1 MFSGRVE
8 YLDRFEKA
16 WKNAMDGHGAVFF
29 IRGEAGIGKTAL
41 VEEFMRRVN
50 AFKLVARCTPVI
62 SPPLYPIREALRKL
76 DLESLISSGEIP
88 KLIMLYVI
96 DSAGMLV
103 ASAERVSLGID
114 TDIFTSM
121 LSAVSMFVKD
131 SLNRISKGEEYLE
144 EIRYGNY
151 NLVMKQGEYVT
162 LIAVLEGRSTGFF
175 HTDLHNLLK
184 RIENSYGSLFKSW
197 DGNMEKMQP
206 VKEELEK
213 FIKSGKY
220 DGGVVESSFKEWN
233 FENIRLGIERVR
245 KDSPAIIF
253 IDDIQWADEATA
265 SLFAHFAR
273 NVSDNGVILI
283 ATSRSD
289 EYTPVAENI
298 EHLIV
303 REALGEVIELTPLS
317 FDECVQIAES
327 MLNGSI
333 SISLANFLYRSS
345 EGVPLHLVEL
355 IRLIQE
361 ESLIRYEDGRITLAV
376 KDVSVPQKME
386 NLVLRRLS
394 GIEQET
400 REYLEFMSVLGME
413 ISPEVVRCAFG
424 LNRMDAIR
432 LFRRFLR
439 TGFIVQDGGFYRFY
453 HDYIRDVIYRG
464 IDELMRIEY
473 HKIAAECIEES
484 EIPEAERFSLV
495 AEHYYQ
501 SMNYDKALD
510 NALKGIMHTNFS
522 LAPREGIKLYE
533 LALKC
538 AVKME
543 IVEVIRECHYNLGN
557 LYAEIGEYN
566 TALRYYQTALEM
578 KQDYLCYLKIGGVYF
593 NKGEYDTAEKYY
605 FKSLELAGENA
616 PEVEAALGNLY
627 VRMGEFEKAEDA
639 FTNYLAWAERGGKT
653 HILLAHKYL
662 GSFYWYSR
670 EPDKAL
676 LHYTTALNIAEDMN
690 MAKHQADLL
699 HNIGTIYYL
708 EGDNRRALEYVL
720 RSLEIREKIG
730 DITGYPVTAN
740 FLGLIYWNLGDED
753 AAEEYF
759 NSARRYYRLLGRRSG
774 EAHVLSNRGIMAYYR
789 DEYDAAFEYLNR
801 SVEIFRK
808 IGEESGILEPFLYRI
823 SCEIEKSNID
833 DAEKDIAR
841 AEELVKK
848 LSLSGYDK
856 WILILRERIEFEK
869 SGNADWDM
877 VLSAIGDDPLYRG
890 IAHFHMWKATGDL
903 EALKFAYEYFTIAG
917 FHGPLKKMSEEMDEY
932 K

>member
-8 YLDRFEKA
+8 YLDRFKKA
-16 WKNAMDGHGAVFF
+16 WKNAMNGHGTVFF
-29 IRGEAGIGKTAL
+29 IKGEAGIGKTAL
-41 VEEFMRRVN
+41 VEEFMRRVS
-50 AFKLVARCTPVI
+50 AFKVIARCAPVI
-62 SPPLYPIREALRKL
+62 SPPLYPVREALRKL
-76 DLESLISSGEIP
+76 GLESLISSGEIP

-144 EIRYGNY
+144 ELRYGNY
-151 NLVMKQGEYVT
+151 NLVMKQGENVT
-162 LIAVLEGRSTGFF
+162 LVAVLEGRSTEFF
-175 HTDLHNLLK
+175 HTDLQNLLK
-184 RIENSYGSLFKSW
+184 SIEDGYGALFQGW

-245 KDSPAIIF
+245 KDSPAVIF

-265 SLFAHFAR
+265 SLFVHFAR
-273 NVSDNGVILI
+273 NVSDSGVILI
-283 ATSRSD
+283 ATCRSD
-289 EYTPVAENI
+289 EYTSVAENI
-298 EHLIV
+298 EHFIV
-303 REALGEVIELTPLS
+303 REALGEVIDLAPLN

-361 ESLIRYEDGRITLAV
+361 ENLIGDDGQITLV
-376 KDVSVPQKME
+376 TKEVSVPQKME
-386 NLVLRRLS
+386 SIVLRRLS

-400 REYLEFMSVLGME
+400 RGYLEFMSVLGMK
-413 ISPEVVRCAFG
+413 ISPDVVRYAFG
-424 LNRMDAIR
+424 LNRMETIR
-432 LFRRFLR
+432 LFRKFLR
-439 TGFIVQDGGFYRFY
+439 TGFIVQDSGFYRFY
-453 HDYIRDVIYRG
+453 HDYIRDVIYGG

-484 EIPEAERFSLV
+484 EISEAERFSLV

-510 NALKGIMHTNFS
+510 NALKGIMHTDFS

-533 LALKC
+533 LAIKC
-538 AVKME
+538 AVKLE
-543 IVEVIRECHYNLGN
+543 KNEVIRECHYNLGN
-557 LYAEIGEYN
+557 LYAEIGEYD
-566 TALRYYQTALEM
+566 TALQHYRIALEM
-578 KQDYLCYLKIGGVYF
+578 ESDYLCYLKMGGVYF
-593 NKGEYDTAEKYY
+593 SRGEYDNAEKYY
-605 FKSLELAGENA
+605 IKSLELAGENV

-639 FTNYLAWAERGGKT
+639 FTNYLAWAERGGKI
-653 HILLAHKYL
+653 HVLLAHKYL
-662 GSFYWYSR
+662 GSFYWYRR
-670 EPDKAL
+670 EPDKAM
-676 LHYTTALNIAEDMN
+676 LHYTTALNIAEDTR

-699 HNIGTIYYL
+699 HNMGTIYYL
-708 EGDNRRALEYVL
+708 KGDNKRALEYVL
-720 RSLEIREKIG
+720 RSLEMREKIG

-753 AAEEYF
+753 TAEEYF
-759 NSARRYYRLLGRRSG
+759 NSALRYYRLLGRRSG
-774 EAHVLSNRGIMAYYR
+774 EAHVLSNLGIMAYYR

-823 SCEIEKSNID
+823 SCEIEKSNING
-833 DAEKDIAR
+833 AEKDIAL

-869 SGNADWDM
+869 SGKADWDM
-877 VLSAIGDDPLYRG
+877 VLSFIGNDPLYKG
-890 IAHFHMWKATGDL
+890 IAHHHIWKATGDL
-903 EALKFAYEYFTIAG
+903 EALKLAYEYFIRAG
-917 FHGPLKKMSEEMDEY
+917 FHAPLKRMSEEMDGY

>member
-16 WKNAMDGHGAVFF
+16 WKNAMNGHGAVFF
-29 IRGEAGIGKTAL
+29 IKGEAGIGKTAL
-41 VEEFMRRVN
+41 VEEFMRRVS
-50 AFKLVARCTPVI
+50 AFKLVARCAPVI
-62 SPPLYPIREALRKL
+62 SPSLYPVREALRKL
-76 DLESLISSGEIP
+76 GLDSLISSGEIP

-144 EIRYGNY
+144 ELRYGNY
-151 NLVMKQGEYVT
+151 NLVMKQGENVT
-162 LIAVLEGRSTGFF
+162 LVAVLEGRSTEFF
-175 HTDLHNLLK
+175 HADLQNLLK
-184 RIENSYGSLFKSW
+184 SIEDGYGALFQSW

-245 KDSPAIIF
+245 KDSPAVIF

-265 SLFAHFAR
+265 SLFVHFAC
-273 NVSDNGVILI
+273 NVSDSGVILI
-283 ATSRSD
+283 ATCRSD
-289 EYTPVAENI
+289 EYTSVAENI
-298 EHLIV
+298 EHFIV
-303 REALGEVIELTPLS
+303 REALGDVIDLTPLN

-361 ESLIRYEDGRITLAV
+361 ENLISDDGQITLV
-376 KDVSVPQKME
+376 TKEVSVPQKME
-386 NLVLRRLS
+386 NIVLRRLS
-394 GIEQET
+394 RIEQET
-400 REYLEFMSVLGME
+400 REYLEFMSVLGMK
-413 ISPEVVRCAFG
+413 ISPDVVRCAFG
-424 LNRMDAIR
+424 LTRMEAIR
-432 LFRRFLR
+432 LFRKFLR
-439 TGFIVQDGGFYRFY
+439 TGFIVQDNGFYRFY
-453 HDYIRDVIYRG
+453 HDYIRDVIYGG

-484 EIPEAERFSLV
+484 EISEAERFSLV

-510 NALKGIMHTNFS
+510 NALKGIMHTDFS

-538 AVKME
+538 AVKLE
-543 IVEVIRECHYNLGN
+543 KNEVIRECHYNLGN
-557 LYAEIGEYN
+557 LYAEIGEYD
-566 TALRYYQTALEM
+566 TALQHYRTALEM
-578 KQDYLCYLKIGGVYF
+578 EADYLCYLKMGGVYF
-593 NKGEYDTAEKYY
+593 SRGEYDNAEKYY
-605 FKSLELAGENA
+605 LKSLELAGENA
-616 PEVEAALGNLY
+616 PEVKAALGNLY

-639 FTNYLAWAERGGKT
+639 FTNYLAWAERGGKA
-653 HILLAHKYL
+653 HVLLAHKYL
-662 GSFYWYSR
+662 GSFYWYRR

-676 LHYTTALNIAEDMN
+676 LHYTTALNIAEDTR

-699 HNIGTIYYL
+699 HNMGTIYYL
-708 EGDNRRALEYVL
+708 EGDNKRALEYVL
-720 RSLEIREKIG
+720 RSLGIREKIG

-740 FLGLIYWNLGDED
+740 FLGLIYWNLGDEN

-759 NSARRYYRLLGRRSG
+759 NSALRYYRLLGRRSG
-774 EAHVLSNRGIMAYYR
+774 EAHVLSNLGIMAYYR

-801 SVEIFRK
+801 SVDIFRK
-808 IGEESGILEPFLYRI
+808 IGEESGILEPFLYQI
-823 SCEIEKSNID
+823 SCEIEKSDIN
-833 DAEKDIAR
+833 DAEKDIVI
-841 AEELVKK
+841 AEEHVKK

-869 SGNADWDM
+869 NGKADWDM
-877 VLSAIGDDPLYRG
+877 VLSSIGEDLLYKG
-890 IAHFHMWKATGDL
+890 ITYLHIWKATGDL
-903 EALKFAYEYFTIAG
+903 EALKLAYEYFTKAG
-917 FHGPLKKMSEEMDEY
+917 FHAPLKRVAEEIDGY